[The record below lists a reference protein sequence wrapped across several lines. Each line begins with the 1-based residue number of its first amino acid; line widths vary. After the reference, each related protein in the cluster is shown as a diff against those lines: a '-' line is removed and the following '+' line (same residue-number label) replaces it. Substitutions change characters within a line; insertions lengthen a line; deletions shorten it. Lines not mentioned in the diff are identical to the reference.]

1 MEETRREPVYIT
13 GHRNPD
19 TDSIVAAIAYAALK
33 NALGE
38 RQYRA
43 ARLGPVSDE
52 THMILERFGF
62 EEPLLLYNVRTQVR
76 DLAYDTPPAIHKGVT
91 LSHAWEIF
99 KNDRVAE
106 LPVTNEDGTLYGMLS
121 AGDVANFDIRSIDN
135 PRIEDIPVFNLLSAL
150 EARVLNEEDATRD
163 TVSGTVRIALPQTRK
178 GLLPLDEDTVLLVG
192 DQEQVIRDALEG
204 GAACVILCQAEY
216 PEALRSVHSGTLIL
230 STPYDAYKA
239 ARLIYH
245 SAQVGRVCRRGED
258 LVVFHLEDYLDD
270 VREKVLQ
277 SRYRSYPIVDA
288 AGKVAGTLS
297 RAHLLRPRRKQ
308 VVLVDHNELSQSVPG
323 LEQAQILEII
333 DHHRLADVQTGNPIY
348 FRNEPVGSTATI
360 IATMYQEKGLMPS
373 EKLAGLICAAILSD
387 TVIFKSPTCTARDVS
402 MAQRM
407 ARIAGIS
414 AEELGREIFSVSA
427 SDSHPPKE
435 VLLTDFKEFH
445 IGGHS
450 LGISQVTCLDSEKM
464 LQKKAEF
471 LGEMERIREGNRYDM
486 MLLMITDVLRE
497 GTLLLSV
504 GDSQILEQAFGV
516 RVREN
521 ECFLKGVVSRKKQI
535 VPSLSLLWG

>member
-1 MEETRREPVYIT
+1 MEEQRREPVYIT

-33 NALGE
+33 NALGQ
-38 RQYRA
+38 RQYVA
-43 ARLGPVSDE
+43 ARLGHISSE
-52 THMILERFGF
+52 TRMILERFGF
-62 EEPLLLYNVRTQVR
+62 EKPLLLYNVRTQVK
-76 DLAYDTPPAIHKGVT
+76 DLAYDVPPAISRAVT
-91 LSHAWEIF
+91 LSHAWDIF
-99 KNDRVAE
+99 RQDRVAE

-121 AGDVANFDIRSIDN
+121 AGDIANFDIRSIDR

-150 EARVLNEEDATRD
+150 EARVLNEEDATPD
-163 TVSGTVRIALPQTRK
+163 SVTGTVRIALPQTRK
-178 GLLPLDEDTVLLVG
+178 GLLPLDRDTVLLVG
-192 DQEQVIRDALEG
+192 DQEEVIREAIAQN
-204 GAACVILCQAEY
+204 AACIILCQAEY
-216 PEALRSVHSGTLIL
+216 PEALREIHTSTLIL

-245 SAQVGRVCRRGED
+245 SAQVGRVCRTEE
-258 LVVFHLEDYLDD
+258 LVYFRLEDYVDD
-270 VREKVLQ
+270 VRDKVLE
-277 SRYRSYPIVDA
+277 SRHRSYPIVDDQ
-288 AGKVAGTLS
+288 GRVVGTLS
-297 RAHLLRPRRKQ
+297 RSHLLRPRRKQ
-308 VVLVDHNELSQSVPG
+308 VVLVDHNELGQSVPG

-387 TVIFKSPTCTARDVS
+387 TVIFKSPTCTQRDVS

-414 AEELGREIFSVSA
+414 AEDLGKEIFSVSA
-427 SDSHPPKE
+427 TDSRPPKD
-435 VLLTDFKEFH
+435 VLMTDFKEFH
-445 IGGHS
+445 IAGHS
-450 LGISQVTCLDSEKM
+450 LGISQVTCLDSDRV
-464 LQKKAEF
+464 LQHKAEF
-471 LGEMERIREGNRYDM
+471 LDEMARIRAEKQYDM

-497 GTLLLSV
+497 GTVLLSI
-504 GDSQILEQAFGV
+504 GDQEILGQAFGV
-516 RVREN
+516 RVEDN
-521 ECFLKGVVSRKKQI
+521 ECFLKGVVSRKKQV

>member
-1 MEETRREPVYIT
+1 MEEQHREPVYIT

-38 RQYRA
+38 RQYVA

-62 EEPLLLYNVRTQVR
+62 EEPLLLYNVRTQVK
-76 DLAYDTPPAIHKGVT
+76 DLAFDEPPAISRAVT
-91 LSHAWEIF
+91 LSHAWDIF
-99 KNDRVAE
+99 RNDQAAE

-121 AGDVANFDIRSIDN
+121 EGDIAKFDIRTIDN

-150 EARVLNEEDATRD
+150 EARVLNEEDATPDSVTGR
-163 TVSGTVRIALPQTRK
+163 VRIALPQTRK
-178 GLLPLDEDTVLLVG
+178 GLLPMGKDNVLLVG
-192 DQEQVIRDALEG
+192 DQEEVIREAIAAE
-204 GAACVILCQAEY
+204 AACIILCQAEY
-216 PEALRSVHSGTLIL
+216 PEALRQVHSGTLIL

-239 ARLIYH
+239 ARLIFH
-245 SAQVGRVCRRGED
+245 SAQVGRVCRTGDRA
-258 LVVFHLEDYLDD
+258 VFHLDDYLDD
-270 VREKVLQ
+270 VREKVLE
-277 SRYRSYPIVDA
+277 SRHRSYPIVD
-288 AGKVAGTLS
+288 GRGIVAGTLS
-297 RAHLLRPRRKQ
+297 RSHLLRPRRKQ
-308 VVLVDHNELSQSVPG
+308 VVLVDHNELGQSVPG

-333 DHHRLADVQTGNPIY
+333 DHHRLADVQTGSPIY

-360 IATMYQEKGLMPS
+360 IATMFQEKGLMPS

-387 TVIFKSPTCTARDVS
+387 TVIFKSPTCTPRDIS

-414 AEELGREIFSVSA
+414 AEELGKEIFSVSA
-427 SDSHPPKE
+427 ADSRPPQE
-435 VLLTDFKEFH
+435 VLMTDFKEFH
-445 IGGHS
+445 IAGHP

-464 LQKKAEF
+464 LRSKEAF
-471 LGEMERIREGNRYDM
+471 LEEMGRIRTEKQYDM

-497 GTLLLSV
+497 GTALLSV
-504 GDSQILEQAFGV
+504 GDPAALQQAFGV
-516 RVREN
+516 RVDKN
-521 ECFLKGVVSRKKQI
+521 ECFLKGVVSRKKQV